1 MTGRERPAII
11 PKRSLQ
17 FELAP
22 RGEPPIS
29 AQLVMQV
36 AARNLDPPREL
47 LNLNPTQAENGAQAP
62 VNDERLFCVL
72 TWHAEMYD
80 AGEKH
85 RRTFCNNATR

>member
-1 MTGRERPAII
+1 
-11 PKRSLQ
+11 
-17 FELAP
+17 
-22 RGEPPIS
+22 
-29 AQLVMQV
+29 MQV

-47 LNLNPTQAENGAQAP
+47 LNLDPTQAENGAQAP